1 MNNPEVEQF
10 KPDPSRKPW
19 GIWVTLGFSLIIGI
33 FYVLTQVLVFIVFLI
48 FIRNQSSEIT
58 LEDLEELQSNGLL
71 TSWSVIAGGLV
82 VIGLV
87 LFFAKLRKNYSI
99 PEYLSLKN
107 VSKKEMVKWLIV
119 TVIYVVVLD
128 GIFYLFN
135 LSHGDWMVRTYTTAG
150 FLPLLY
156 LSIVVVAPIWEEIFF
171 RGFLFQG
178 LQASR
183 LGNNG
188 ALVIS
193 SVIWALI
200 HSQYEAPTVFTI
212 AIIGLILGY
221 AKIKT
226 ESIYVPIAMHG
237 LNNLIALIQVAIHL
251 R

>member
-1 MNNPEVEQF
+1 MSNPEIEQF
-10 KPDPSRKPW
+10 KPDPTRKPW
-19 GIWVTLGFSLIIGI
+19 GIWATLGFSVITAI
-33 FYVLTQVLVFIVFLI
+33 FYVLTQVLVTIVFLI
-48 FIRNQSSEIT
+48 SMPNQFSEISQQ
-58 LEDLEELQSNGLL
+58 DLEELQSNGLL
-71 TSWSVIAGGLV
+71 TSWGIIAGGIV

-99 PEYLSLKN
+99 HEYFSLK
-107 VSKKEMVKWLIV
+107 KIATKELGKWLIV

-135 LSHGDWMVRTYTTAG
+135 LSHGDWMVGIYQTAG
-150 FLPLLY
+150 VLPLLY
-156 LSIVVVAPIWEEIFF
+156 FSIVVAAPIGEELFF

-200 HSQYEAPTVFTI
+200 HSQYEAHTVFTI

-226 ESIYVPIAMHG
+226 NSIYVPIAMHG
-237 LNNLIALIQVAIHL
+237 LNNLIALIQVAIQL

>member
-1 MNNPEVEQF
+1 MNNPEIEQF
-10 KPDPSRKPW
+10 KPEPTRKPW

-33 FYVLTQVLVFIVFLI
+33 FYFLTQLVVIVVFII
-48 FIRNQSSEIT
+48 SRQNQFPQMPAQNV
-58 LEDLEELQSNGLL
+58 EELYSNGLL
-71 TSWSVIAGGLV
+71 LSWIAIGSTIVIT
-82 VIGLV
+82 GLV

-99 PEYLSLKN
+99 QEYLSLKPI
-107 VSKKEMVKWLIV
+107 SKKVLFKWLLV
-119 TVIYVVVLD
+119 AVIFVVVTD

-135 LSHGDWMVRTYTTAG
+135 VSDTEWLFQIYQTAG

-156 LSIVVVAPIWEEIFF
+156 FSIVIAGPIGEEILF

-193 SVIWALI
+193 SVTWAII
-200 HSQYEAPTVFTI
+200 HSQYQPPTVFAI
-212 AIIGLILGY
+212 AIMGIILGY

-226 ESIYVPIAMHG
+226 NSIYVPIAMHG
-237 LNNLIALIQVAIHL
+237 LNNLISLIQVGLYL